1 MSQIA
6 LKAVNLSKQYHIG
19 RLQAFNRTF
28 RESIMDAFN
37 APFRRAYKLIKGQS
51 SGVSDLDE
59 VIWALDDVSFEVY
72 RGEVVGIIGSN
83 GAGKSTLLKIISRIT
98 KPTTGYAHIYGRV
111 GSLLEVGTGF
121 HSEMTGREN
130 IHLNGSILGMKRKE
144 IEKNFDEIVEFAE
157 IEKFLDTPVKHY
169 STGMYLRLAFAVA
182 AHMEPE
188 ILLVDEVL
196 SVGDAQFQK
205 KCLGKLDKVSHEEGR
220 TVLFVSHNTAAVKSL
235 CSRAIWINKG
245 QIVQDGPTNQ
255 VVNSYLN
262 FGSVRSCK
270 VIWSENER
278 PGNKS
283 YKLVSIDLKNVAGD
297 SIEEIDI
304 SQDAVLEIEFEVIKD
319 RAQVIFSLVL
329 SDVNDYVVL
338 SSLSNIETN
347 ELHGKYLPKGRYC
360 SRCYLY
366 GNLLNNGTYSVS
378 IIGAAEYY
386 TDAFRVDQVISFE
399 AIDDGV
405 LKRDYSGEYS
415 GVIRPK
421 LVWTTTPVDI
431 PTSTL
436 NVVDK

>member
-6 LKAVNLSKQYHIG
+6 IKVVNLGKQYHIG
-19 RLQAFNRTF
+19 KLQAYSRTF
-28 RESIMDAFN
+28 RESIMDAVY
-37 APFRRAYKLIKGQS
+37 APFRRVYKVIKGQA
-51 SGVSDLDE
+51 SGVSELNE
-59 VIWALDDVSFEVY
+59 VIWALKNISFEIN

-98 KPTTGYAHIYGRV
+98 KPTTGYADIYGRV

-205 KCLGKLDKVSHEEGR
+205 KCLGKMEEVAHEEGR

-235 CSRAIWINKG
+235 CSRAIWIDKG
-245 QIVQDGPTNQ
+245 RIVQDGDTNQ
-255 VVNSYLN
+255 VVNNYLSL
-262 FGSVRSCK
+262 GSQRTCRIV
-270 VIWSENER
+270 WEEGER
-278 PGNKS
+278 PGNKF
-283 YKLVSIDLKNVAGD
+283 YQLVSVDLKNSQGD
-297 SIEEIDI
+297 SVEDIDI
-304 SQDAVLEIEFEVIKD
+304 SEEVVLEIEFDVTKEG
-319 RAQVIFSLVL
+319 AQVIFSVIVF
-329 SDVNDYVVL
+329 DINGYCVFE
-338 SSLSNIETN
+338 SLSNRETN
-347 ELHGKYLPKGRYC
+347 ELHGKYLPKGLYQ
-360 SRCYLY
+360 SRCYIY
-366 GNLLNNGTYSVS
+366 GNLFNNGSYFVS
-378 IIGAAEYY
+378 IIGTSEYY
-386 TDAFRVDQVISFE
+386 TDIFRIENVISFK
-399 AIDDGV
+399 ARDDGV
-405 LKRDYSGEYS
+405 LKRDYGGNYN

-421 LVWTTTPVDI
+421 LVWTTTSVD
-431 PTSTL
+431 
-436 NVVDK
+436 

>member
-1 MSQIA
+1 MNQIA

-19 RLQAFNRTF
+19 KLRTSYRTF
-28 RESIMDAFN
+28 RESLMDAFN
-37 APFRRAYKLIKGQS
+37 APFRRAYKVIKGQT
-51 SGVSDLDE
+51 SGASELDE
-59 VIWALDDVSFEVY
+59 VIWALNDVSFEVY

-98 KPTTGYAHIYGRV
+98 KPTKGYAHIYGRV

-130 IHLNGSILGMKRKE
+130 IYLNGTILGMKRKE
-144 IEKNFDEIVEFAE
+144 IEKNFDEIIQFAE

-205 KCLGKLDKVSHEEGR
+205 KCLGKMETVAREEGR

-245 QIVQDGPTNQ
+245 KIVQDGPTNQ
-255 VVNSYLN
+255 VVNNYLS
-262 FGSVRSCK
+262 FGSIRSCK
-270 VIWSENER
+270 IVWPDDKR
-278 PGNKS
+278 PGNNA
-283 YKLVSIDLKNVAGD
+283 YKLVSIDLKNTTGD
-297 SIEEIDI
+297 SIGEIDI
-304 SQDAVLEIEFEVIKD
+304 SQDAVLEIEFEVIKN
-319 RAQVIFSLVL
+319 RAQVVFSLVL
-329 SDVNDYVVL
+329 FDVNDYVVL

-347 ELHGKYLPKGRYC
+347 ELHGKYIPKGRYR

-366 GNLLNNGTYSVS
+366 GNLLNNGTYFVS

-386 TDAFRVDQVISFE
+386 SDAFRVDQIISFE

-405 LKRDYSGEYS
+405 LKRDFSGNYS
-415 GVIRPK
+415 GVVRPR
-421 LVWTTTPVDI
+421 LVWTMAPVDI
-431 PTSTL
+431 S
-436 NVVDK
+436 K